1 MVNLQAFPTDIFQ
14 LVIEQL
20 IVTIGIQKLVLL
32 RTVSQSFNAAIL
44 HTLCC
49 PIVDIDDPATPGL
62 AKRMPPAL
70 RGKIIAA
77 RSRSTA
83 TDKCSYLSVVARVN
97 DALDAFFE
105 GEDEKRRRD
114 RHESIAGSVALLK
127 SAHRYEPVFGILVLK
142 ESPSVD
148 SVVEAQN
155 LLSGA
160 VIAGSLP
167 IVELLLERHEGD
179 KDGDTPGVNGHTP
192 YFPNLLA
199 IAAARGHVDIVRYL
213 LRRGARVRAEFD
225 FWLPQRSIM
234 DLEQWKSG
242 GMMDRAITLILEP
255 PTALR
260 AAVGEGHD
268 EIVHLLLQP
277 EHRLPVTSTEYL
289 RTIVAAT
296 RAGRLDLVE
305 ALFEVIGKKVS
316 DFQEFGAALLR
327 AAVRHDQKHV
337 VDKLLNDHGVTINS
351 IPNYNVHTDWSA
363 LQIAAS
369 LGNIGMVRFLI
380 GRGAAINLNP
390 NQFSWRLP
398 IEAAARSGQQEVVEL
413 LLEHGATPAAA
424 LVAAA
429 NGSQPRLLKYLM
441 DRFPI
446 LIEDGAFTGKQAL
459 RHSFQAKNLTSISL
473 LWKAG
478 VDCQNGPSEVQR
490 PTVLDATNYGRYGAW
505 MARRLVSIG
514 AAEPYNLVAADEES
528 YPYVRDVLVSERTWE
543 WVSKY

>member
-242 GMMDRAITLILEP
+242 
-255 PTALR
+255 
-260 AAVGEGHD
+260 
-268 EIVHLLLQP
+268 P

-337 VDKLLNDHGVTINS
+337 VDKLINDHGVTINS
-351 IPNYNVHTDWSA
+351 IPNYNVHTDFSA

-473 LWKAG
+473 LWKSG

-490 PTVLDATNYGRYGAW
+490 PTVLNATNYGRYGAW
-505 MARRLVSIG
+505 MARHLVSIG